1 MMMIIADHQNV
12 RLVLIIACVRL
23 IFDDA
28 SSLVLGQ
35 VRLQSHR
42 SSIIVQAVAS
52 VQRLHKVR
60 EFITGNVYPLTI
72 IIVFFALSNAFAK
85 AVNK

>member
-1 MMMIIADHQNV
+1 MMMIKADHQNV
-12 RLVLIIACVRL
+12 RLILIIAGVQL

-28 SSLVLGQ
+28 SSFVLGQ
-35 VRLQSHR
+35 IRLQSHR

-60 EFITGNVYPLTI
+60 EFITCNVDQLTI
-72 IIVFFALSNAFAK
+72 IIVFFAFSNTFAE